1 MEVEESLPYFSEV
14 SAVAA
19 AISVLSAEV
28 AEASE
33 VSAEGV
39 SAVAGPVEAGKTI
52 NTDNANTG
60 QYHMFTPQSR
70 RGERH
75 GIFVYQILQ
84 AFGTM
89 GGFFPEQHSPVGRS
103 GTGLFIRLW
112 EKRTQTS
119 LQATT
124 FKSFLYTSVRN
135 LAFDRMEKKDPL
147 RHATD
152 LKSSDKAWEEYDTLE
167 EEVLARVK
175 NEIDKLPERSRQ
187 IMQCIYLQGLH
198 YKETA
203 AKLGISIA
211 TVNTLLV
218 NALKKIR
225 QAYPDITQNI
235 ILFLLLS
242 DKKR

>member
-1 MEVEESLPYFSEV
+1 MQIPDSTICSLLNQGEEKGMEYLFTRYYKPLVLW
-14 SAVAA
+14 SASFLNN
-19 AISVLSAEV
+19 I
-28 AEASE
+28 
-33 VSAEGV
+33 
-39 SAVAGPVEAGKTI
+39 
-52 NTDNANTG
+52 
-60 QYHMFTPQSR
+60 PQS
-70 RGERH
+70 EDLVQD
-75 GIFVYQILQ
+75 F
-84 AFGTM
+84 
-89 GGFFPEQHSPVGRS
+89 
-103 GTGLFIRLW
+103 FIRLW

>member
-1 MEVEESLPYFSEV
+1 MNKEILFED
-14 SAVAA
+14 
-19 AISVLSAEV
+19 IKCGNLSAFEALFRQYYPSMCVIAGKLVANREV
-28 AEASE
+28 AEDI
-33 VSAEGV
+33 VQDV
-39 SAVAGPVEAGKTI
+39 
-52 NTDNANTG
+52 
-60 QYHMFTPQSR
+60 
-70 RGERH
+70 
-75 GIFVYQILQ
+75 
-84 AFGTM
+84 
-89 GGFFPEQHSPVGRS
+89 
-103 GTGLFIRLW
+103 FIRLW

-135 LAFDRMEKKDPL
+135 LEFDRMEKKDPL

>member
-1 MEVEESLPYFSEV
+1 MQIPDSTICSLLNQGEEKGMEYLFTRYYKSLV
-14 SAVAA
+14 LWAA
-19 AISVLSAEV
+19 SFLNNI
-28 AEASE
+28 
-33 VSAEGV
+33 
-39 SAVAGPVEAGKTI
+39 
-52 NTDNANTG
+52 
-60 QYHMFTPQSR
+60 PQS
-70 RGERH
+70 EDLVQD
-75 GIFVYQILQ
+75 F
-84 AFGTM
+84 
-89 GGFFPEQHSPVGRS
+89 
-103 GTGLFIRLW
+103 FIRLW

>member
-1 MEVEESLPYFSEV
+1 MQIPDSTICSLLNQGEEKGMEYLFTRYYKPL
-14 SAVAA
+14 
-19 AISVLSAEV
+19 VLW
-28 AEASE
+28 
-33 VSAEGV
+33 
-39 SAVAGPVEAGKTI
+39 AGSFLNNI
-52 NTDNANTG
+52 
-60 QYHMFTPQSR
+60 PQS
-70 RGERH
+70 EDLVQD
-75 GIFVYQILQ
+75 F
-84 AFGTM
+84 
-89 GGFFPEQHSPVGRS
+89 
-103 GTGLFIRLW
+103 FIRLW

>member
-1 MEVEESLPYFSEV
+1 MQIPDSTICSLLNQGEEKGMEYLFTRYYKPLVLW
-14 SAVAA
+14 AA
-19 AISVLSAEV
+19 SFLNNI
-28 AEASE
+28 
-33 VSAEGV
+33 
-39 SAVAGPVEAGKTI
+39 
-52 NTDNANTG
+52 
-60 QYHMFTPQSR
+60 PQS
-70 RGERH
+70 EDLVQD
-75 GIFVYQILQ
+75 F
-84 AFGTM
+84 
-89 GGFFPEQHSPVGRS
+89 
-103 GTGLFIRLW
+103 FIRLW

-124 FKSFLYTSVRN
+124 FKSFLYTSVRS
-135 LAFDRMEKKDPL
+135 LAFDRMEKKDP
-147 RHATD
+147 
-152 LKSSDKAWEEYDTLE
+152 LE

>member
-1 MEVEESLPYFSEV
+1 MQIPDSTICSLLNQGEEKGMEYLFTRYYKPL
-14 SAVAA
+14 
-19 AISVLSAEV
+19 VLWADSFLNN
-28 AEASE
+28 
-33 VSAEGV
+33 
-39 SAVAGPVEAGKTI
+39 I
-52 NTDNANTG
+52 
-60 QYHMFTPQSR
+60 PQS
-70 RGERH
+70 EDLVQD
-75 GIFVYQILQ
+75 F
-84 AFGTM
+84 
-89 GGFFPEQHSPVGRS
+89 
-103 GTGLFIRLW
+103 FIRLW

>member
-1 MEVEESLPYFSEV
+1 MNKEILFED
-14 SAVAA
+14 
-19 AISVLSAEV
+19 IKCGNLSAFEALFRQYYPSMCVIAGKLVANREV
-28 AEASE
+28 AEDI
-33 VSAEGV
+33 VQDV
-39 SAVAGPVEAGKTI
+39 
-52 NTDNANTG
+52 
-60 QYHMFTPQSR
+60 
-70 RGERH
+70 
-75 GIFVYQILQ
+75 
-84 AFGTM
+84 
-89 GGFFPEQHSPVGRS
+89 
-103 GTGLFIRLW
+103 FIRLW

-242 DKKR
+242 DKKKIKNQKHKRLNSNSL

>member
-1 MEVEESLPYFSEV
+1 MQVDDKLICKLLVGHDDPRGMEVLFNSYYRPLVLWADSFLGDIP
-14 SAVAA
+14 AA
-19 AISVLSAEV
+19 EDLVQ
-28 AEASE
+28 
-33 VSAEGV
+33 
-39 SAVAGPVEAGKTI
+39 
-52 NTDNANTG
+52 D
-60 QYHMFTPQSR
+60 F
-70 RGERH
+70 
-75 GIFVYQILQ
+75 
-84 AFGTM
+84 
-89 GGFFPEQHSPVGRS
+89 
-103 GTGLFIRLW
+103 FIRLW

>member
-1 MEVEESLPYFSEV
+1 MQIPDSTICSLLNQGEEKGMEYLFTRYYKPLVLW
-14 SAVAA
+14 AA
-19 AISVLSAEV
+19 SFLNNI
-28 AEASE
+28 
-33 VSAEGV
+33 
-39 SAVAGPVEAGKTI
+39 
-52 NTDNANTG
+52 
-60 QYHMFTPQSR
+60 PQS
-70 RGERH
+70 EDLVQD
-75 GIFVYQILQ
+75 F
-84 AFGTM
+84 
-89 GGFFPEQHSPVGRS
+89 
-103 GTGLFIRLW
+103 FIRLW
-112 EKRTQTS
+112 EKK
-119 LQATT
+119 AEYDKIPD
-124 FKSFLYTSVRN
+124 FTSVRN

>member
-1 MEVEESLPYFSEV
+1 MQIPDSTICSLLNQGEEKGMEYLFTRYYKPLVLW
-14 SAVAA
+14 AA
-19 AISVLSAEV
+19 SFLNNI
-28 AEASE
+28 
-33 VSAEGV
+33 
-39 SAVAGPVEAGKTI
+39 
-52 NTDNANTG
+52 
-60 QYHMFTPQSR
+60 PQS
-70 RGERH
+70 EDLVQD
-75 GIFVYQILQ
+75 F
-84 AFGTM
+84 
-89 GGFFPEQHSPVGRS
+89 
-103 GTGLFIRLW
+103 FIRLW

-124 FKSFLYTSVRN
+124 FKSFLYTSV
-135 LAFDRMEKKDPL
+135 

>member
-1 MEVEESLPYFSEV
+1 MQIPDSTICSLLNQGEEKGMEYLFTRYYKPLVLR
-14 SAVAA
+14 AA
-19 AISVLSAEV
+19 SFLNNI
-28 AEASE
+28 
-33 VSAEGV
+33 
-39 SAVAGPVEAGKTI
+39 
-52 NTDNANTG
+52 
-60 QYHMFTPQSR
+60 PQS
-70 RGERH
+70 EDLVQD
-75 GIFVYQILQ
+75 F
-84 AFGTM
+84 
-89 GGFFPEQHSPVGRS
+89 
-103 GTGLFIRLW
+103 FIRLW
-112 EKRTQTS
+112 KKRTQTS

>member
-1 MEVEESLPYFSEV
+1 VIAGKL
-14 SAVAA
+14 VANR
-19 AISVLSAEV
+19 EV
-28 AEASE
+28 AEDI
-33 VSAEGV
+33 VQDV
-39 SAVAGPVEAGKTI
+39 
-52 NTDNANTG
+52 
-60 QYHMFTPQSR
+60 
-70 RGERH
+70 
-75 GIFVYQILQ
+75 
-84 AFGTM
+84 
-89 GGFFPEQHSPVGRS
+89 
-103 GTGLFIRLW
+103 FIRLW

>member
-1 MEVEESLPYFSEV
+1 
-14 SAVAA
+14 
-19 AISVLSAEV
+19 
-28 AEASE
+28 
-33 VSAEGV
+33 
-39 SAVAGPVEAGKTI
+39 
-52 NTDNANTG
+52 
-60 QYHMFTPQSR
+60 
-70 RGERH
+70 
-75 GIFVYQILQ
+75 
-84 AFGTM
+84 M

-175 NEIDKLPERSRQ
+175 
-187 IMQCIYLQGLH
+187 
-198 YKETA
+198 
-203 AKLGISIA
+203 
-211 TVNTLLV
+211 
-218 NALKKIR
+218 
-225 QAYPDITQNI
+225 
-235 ILFLLLS
+235 
-242 DKKR
+242 KRNR

>member
-1 MEVEESLPYFSEV
+1 MQIPDSTICSLLNQGEEKGMEYLFTRYYKPLVLW
-14 SAVAA
+14 AA
-19 AISVLSAEV
+19 SFLNNI
-28 AEASE
+28 
-33 VSAEGV
+33 
-39 SAVAGPVEAGKTI
+39 
-52 NTDNANTG
+52 
-60 QYHMFTPQSR
+60 PQS
-70 RGERH
+70 EDLVQD
-75 GIFVYQILQ
+75 F
-84 AFGTM
+84 
-89 GGFFPEQHSPVGRS
+89 
-103 GTGLFIRLW
+103 FIRLW

-211 TVNTLLV
+211 TVNTLLSTPS
-218 NALKKIR
+218 KKFVRPI
-225 QAYPDITQNI
+225 PI
-235 ILFLLLS
+235 
-242 DKKR
+242 

>member
-1 MEVEESLPYFSEV
+1 MQIPDSTICSLLNQGEEKGMEYLLTIYYKTLVLW
-14 SAVAA
+14 AA
-19 AISVLSAEV
+19 SFLNNI
-28 AEASE
+28 
-33 VSAEGV
+33 
-39 SAVAGPVEAGKTI
+39 
-52 NTDNANTG
+52 
-60 QYHMFTPQSR
+60 PQS
-70 RGERH
+70 EDLVQD
-75 GIFVYQILQ
+75 F
-84 AFGTM
+84 
-89 GGFFPEQHSPVGRS
+89 
-103 GTGLFIRLW
+103 FIRLW

>member
-103 GTGLFIRLW
+103 GTGRLW
-112 EKRTQTS
+112 KKRTQTS

>member
-1 MEVEESLPYFSEV
+1 MQIPDSTICSLLNQGEEKGMEYLFTRYYKPL
-14 SAVAA
+14 
-19 AISVLSAEV
+19 VLWATSFLNN
-28 AEASE
+28 
-33 VSAEGV
+33 
-39 SAVAGPVEAGKTI
+39 I
-52 NTDNANTG
+52 
-60 QYHMFTPQSR
+60 PQS
-70 RGERH
+70 EDLVQD
-75 GIFVYQILQ
+75 F
-84 AFGTM
+84 
-89 GGFFPEQHSPVGRS
+89 
-103 GTGLFIRLW
+103 FIRLW